1 MTNNIKSQ
9 RFRIEREG
17 GEIFLMKTEFLYG
30 LCNSI
35 TINFL
40 HSDSDITSKT
50 GSYCHNRIFMI
61 ICLHTSSTWV
71 RNHMKLKH
79 TELTQKY

>member
-9 RFRIEREG
+9 RFRVERRGG

-35 TINFL
+35 TINLL
-40 HSDSDITSKT
+40 HRDSDTTSITLAVAV
-50 GSYCHNRIFMI
+50 I
-61 ICLHTSSTWV
+61 
-71 RNHMKLKH
+71 
-79 TELTQKY
+79 TEFL